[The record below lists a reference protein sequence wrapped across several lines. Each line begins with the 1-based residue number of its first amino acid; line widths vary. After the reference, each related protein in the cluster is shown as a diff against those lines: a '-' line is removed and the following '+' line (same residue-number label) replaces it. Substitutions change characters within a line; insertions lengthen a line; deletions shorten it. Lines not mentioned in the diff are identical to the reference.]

1 MTKYFDWRQSIN
13 EEELNEVISCINNGG
28 IIIFPTDTVYGIGCS
43 CFNERA
49 INKIFKLKIRD
60 KNKPI
65 NVLTDNSEKISL
77 IAKNINKMEMEL
89 IEKYMPGAL
98 TIILDK
104 KESVPSILTANLD
117 TIGVRIPNNDIAI
130 KILSKLD
137 FPLATT
143 SVNYSG
149 EKPSVK
155 VEDFYEI
162 FKDSVDFI
170 IDAGPSPIGE
180 ASTIVRVEN
189 NKYEVL
195 REGSI
200 RL

>member
-1 MTKYFDWRQSIN
+1 MLPSRRRVRNILLVLLFQR
-13 EEELNEVISCINNGG
+13 VRVC
-28 IIIFPTDTVYGIGCS
+28 C
-43 CFNERA
+43 
-49 INKIFKLKIRD
+49 KLLFRIR
-60 KNKPI
+60 
-65 NVLTDNSEKISL
+65 L
-77 IAKNINKMEMEL
+77 
-89 IEKYMPGAL
+89 
-98 TIILDK
+98 
-104 KESVPSILTANLD
+104 
-117 TIGVRIPNNDIAI
+117 PNNDIAI

-149 EKPSVK
+149 EKPGVK

>member
-104 KESVPSILTANLD
+104 KESVSSILTANLD